1 MPCFVIIKQL
11 AKSHIIESLCKHDL
25 TGTACFDPRKI
36 YKKKKIER
44 QKERNIKRTSALY
57 PVSPCSALRDSL
69 LFRGVFIVYIR
80 TTNVNYCS
88 TCALKYPNIIC
99 YVI

>member
-36 YKKKKIER
+36 YKKKEDRKTER
-44 QKERNIKRTSALY
+44 K
-57 PVSPCSALRDSL
+57 
-69 LFRGVFIVYIR
+69 
-80 TTNVNYCS
+80 
-88 TCALKYPNIIC
+88 KY
-99 YVI
+99 